1 MSRNSK
7 NKTHKG
13 AKKRIAVSAKG
24 KLMRRRAFGS
34 HLLTKKSANK
44 KRKLRNGSKAK
55 LVTRRGE
62 LIARVETRGR
72 NRPPEGLIFIPWFD
86 AGRLVNKLT
95 LDATDPLSK
104 ETDFKKCA
112 VKVVKA

>member
-44 KRKLRNGSKAK
+44 KRKLRKAVEIDARDSDR
-55 LVTRRGE
+55 LRG
-62 LIARVETRGR
+62 LLGR
-72 NRPPEGLIFIPWFD
+72 
-86 AGRLVNKLT
+86 
-95 LDATDPLSK
+95 
-104 ETDFKKCA
+104 
-112 VKVVKA
+112 